1 MLAGTPGTSSAAR
14 LWDFA
19 TLARPANLV
28 TAAADVLAG
37 AAIAGVLDYRVAI
50 LVIASMS
57 LYAGGV
63 VLNDAFDAGL
73 DATERPER
81 PIPAGRVARHEAFLL
96 GALLLLSGVVLA
108 AVAGTLPAF
117 IATGIALTAF
127 AYDAWAK
134 SVAWPA
140 AGAMGLCRA
149 LNLLLGLALAP
160 AVLAADAWVAVL
172 SFAYVATLI
181 WLGRGEVHGGTR
193 SAPTLATL
201 VAIGVAVVIAA
212 FAVIRDNLIGVMLV
226 GLYALAVLPTFV
238 AAMIEPQAS
247 RLRRA
252 VKSGVLA
259 LIVLDAALAAAFGS
273 PLLGFAILALLPV
286 SRLLARRFAVT

>member
-1 MLAGTPGTSSAAR
+1 MLAGTPGTSSTTR

-50 LVIASMS
+50 LVVASMS

-81 PIPAGRVARHEAFLL
+81 PIPAGRVGRHEAFLL

-108 AVAGTLPAF
+108 AVAGPLPTA
-117 IATGIALTAF
+117 IAAGIALTAF

-134 SVAWPA
+134 SVAWLA

-160 AVLAADAWVAVL
+160 AALAADAWVAVL

-212 FAVIRDNLIGVMLV
+212 FAVIRDNLIGVVFV

-259 LIVLDAALAAAFGS
+259 LIVLDATLAAAFGS